1 MTQDDEPWSPER
13 MGAAIEAA
21 RQRVELER
29 REQFLPF
36 GIATSCAWPA
46 SRVFHEHSCMGPA
59 WAPTMTIADVEA
71 HTLHLDYKT
80 YPGSARTP
88 LPRVPE
94 VTRGLESLIRARR
107 SAHTFAEGPI
117 PLENLAKVLEIGCG
131 VTEHQDVPRRATPS
145 GGALYPIEVYP
156 LVLGVDGLQNGIY
169 HYAALAHELEHVRPL
184 PDAAPLKE
192 FVPPDLFNA
201 RPPVILAISV
211 VFART
216 QKKYLERGYRF
227 ALLEAGHIAQNFVLT
242 ATALGLHSLCM
253 GGYWD
258 DPFNDLL
265 GFAPTD
271 EAVVYAVLLGG
282 ARQSQTPEEPNEQS

>member
-1 MTQDDEPWSPER
+1 MSQDDEPWTPER

-29 REQFLPF
+29 REQFVPF
-36 GIATSCAWPA
+36 GIPTSCAWPA
-46 SRVFHEHSCMGPA
+46 SQVFHAHSSMGPA

-71 HTLHLDYKT
+71 HTLHLDYKA
-80 YPGSARTP
+80 YPGSERKP
-88 LPRVPE
+88 LPRGPE
-94 VTRGLESLIRARR
+94 ITRGLESLIRERR
-107 SAHTFAEGPI
+107 SAHTFAEEKISLPD
-117 PLENLAKVLEIGCG
+117 LAKVLEVGCG
-131 VTEHQDVPRRATPS
+131 VTDRDQDVPRRATPS
-145 GGALYPIEVYP
+145 GGALYPVEIYP
-156 LVLGVDGLQNGIY
+156 LVLGVEGLQNGIY
-169 HYAALAHELEHVRPL
+169 HYAALDHELEHVRPL

-242 ATALGLHSLCM
+242 ATALGMNSLCM

-265 GFAPTD
+265 GFTPSD
-271 EAVVYAVLLGG
+271 EAIVYAVLLGG
-282 ARQSQTPEEPNEQS
+282 SRAE